1 MNSLAQDTIQAIR
14 DAEASAA
21 QKEKDAREN
30 ADQIVLQAK
39 SDAAELIQSRTN
51 AMKAETRTAL
61 SQAGVQ
67 NEALLKTA
75 QKEAQEEIEKLQQ
88 QVTQKSTHAVD
99 TVIKL
104 LVS

>member
-21 QKEKDAREN
+21 QKEKEAREN

-39 SDAAELIQSRTN
+39 NDAAELIQSRIN
-51 AMKAETRTAL
+51 AMKSETKAAL
-61 SQAGVQ
+61 SRANSQ
-67 NEALLKTA
+67 NEELLKTA
-75 QKEAQEEIEKLQQ
+75 ELEAQKEIEALQQ
-88 QVTQKSTHAVD
+88 LVIQKRQHATD
-99 TVIKL
+99 TVIKM